1 LRQRH
6 PLIATIIEASRMRL
20 ALGALLLVCACS
32 TKTPRPDAQGLAD
45 ANSDASDVAA
55 EHPIQCPAATA
66 SGFPC
71 CYFANSAEAQQTSC
85 DPAECMILL
94 DAGAPTPDAGDPSCR
109 PCPSGYACAI
119 VCPSPLGGCGGPP
132 TCCRVRQ

>member
-1 LRQRH
+1 MRVT
-6 PLIATIIEASRMRL
+6 IAAF
-20 ALGALLLVCACS
+20 LLFCACS
-32 TKTPRPDAQGLAD
+32 TKTARPDAQAPTD
-45 ANSDASDVAA
+45 AASDVATEVA
-55 EHPIQCPAATA
+55 SDHPVQCPGAGA

-71 CYFANSAEAQQTSC
+71 CYFASSAGIQQAAC

-94 DAGAPTPDAGDPSCR
+94 DAGAPPIDSGDPSCR

-132 TCCRVRQ
+132 TCCRLQ